1 MILFLF
7 LFISIYRGYRILPT
21 YSYFYKKPLFRSTRS
36 TNCNIISETNNTHTN
51 ISTEQISKFVEYMKL
66 KTFDYNEIDNWDSG
80 EIEWE
85 V

>member
-7 LFISIYRGYRILPT
+7 LFISIYRAYRIFPT
-21 YSYFYKKPLFRSTRS
+21 VFYKKPLLSTTS
-36 TNCNIISETNNTHTN
+36 PTCNIISETNITHTN
-51 ISTEQISKFVEYMKL
+51 ISTEQIAKFVEYMKL
-66 KTFDYNEIDNWDSG
+66 KKFDYNEIDIWDSG